1 MSRPLSDL
9 DDTTHWY
16 LKCLRD
22 TLRSRLGDGLV
33 SLVLYGSRARGT
45 HRDDSDID
53 VLVVIEGL
61 PRDRAGRHAVLRP
74 IKEAVDRE
82 HACAMGRPA
91 PHLAYIVKTPEE
103 ARHHPPLYLDMTEDA
118 ILVWDR
124 DGFFAEV
131 LERLRRRMAELGSR
145 RVWLGDGWYWI
156 LKPDM
161 RWGERV
167 EL

>member
-1 MSRPLSDL
+1 MPHALAEL
-9 DDTTHWY
+9 DETTHSY
-16 LKCLRD
+16 VDRLARM
-22 TLRSRLGDGLV
+22 LRSRLGDRLV

-53 VLVVIEGL
+53 VLIVVEAL
-61 PRDRAGRHAVLRP
+61 PRDRAGRHALLQP
-74 IKEAVDRE
+74 IKQAVDRE
-82 HACAMGRPA
+82 HADAKGRPA

-103 ARHHPPLYLDMTEDA
+103 ASYHAPLYLDMTEDA
-118 ILVWDR
+118 VLVYDR
-124 DGFFAEV
+124 DGFFAHV
-131 LERLRRRMAELGSR
+131 LGRLRRRMAELGSR